1 MPDAPAQ
8 IVLVGLSGA
17 GKSRIGRLLAERL
30 GWPFLDTDDLIT
42 EREGKSPAQLIPEQG
57 ERAFRDIEA
66 AVIAETVRRGRAVI
80 STGGGAFQRAD
91 NRRALAAAGFICYLD
106 ATPSEL
112 ARRLQADPEGPA
124 RPMLGEDLEGR
135 LEELDVERRPSY
147 LLADLWVPVQGVDP
161 EVTATRILRAWATG
175 GPTGLSDPRRIER
188 FAAEQPVR
196 APAAIV
202 DTEDA
207 RYPIWIGSGELQ
219 RIGDRLRQVGL
230 EGRRVFLVSDDNV
243 IEHHGEVVARSLDA
257 SGIPGASY
265 VIPAGESSKSTRM
278 AAELY
283 AWLAAEK
290 AERRDVILALGGGVV
305 GDLAGYVAAT
315 YLRGMAVVQLP
326 TTVLAMNDAAIGGK
340 AAVDLAAG
348 KNLVG
353 AFHQPAA
360 VISDTDTLRT
370 LPKRSFIEGFAEII
384 KHALIL
390 DPALLKILEQHAHG
404 FSSGAPDWEQVAT
417 VTMRSA
423 RIKALVVSSDPKEQ
437 GLRAILN
444 YGHTVGHAIEQVTGY
459 SDYMHGEAVSVGMMA
474 AVRISRDLGLVDEE
488 FVSRQQ
494 DLLRAF
500 GLPVVA
506 PGLNVTAI
514 MDAMQLDKKVV
525 GGQMRFVV
533 LEGVGRATVR
543 GDVPPEIVQRAVSS
557 IVRG

>member
-1 MPDAPAQ
+1 
-8 IVLVGLSGA
+8 
-17 GKSRIGRLLAERL
+17 
-30 GWPFLDTDDLIT
+30 
-42 EREGKSPAQLIPEQG
+42 
-57 ERAFRDIEA
+57 
-66 AVIAETVRRGRAVI
+66 
-80 STGGGAFQRAD
+80 
-91 NRRALAAAGFICYLD
+91 
-106 ATPSEL
+106 
-112 ARRLQADPEGPA
+112 
-124 RPMLGEDLEGR
+124 
-135 LEELDVERRPSY
+135 
-147 LLADLWVPVQGVDP
+147 
-161 EVTATRILRAWATG
+161 
-175 GPTGLSDPRRIER
+175 
-188 FAAEQPVR
+188 
-196 APAAIV
+196 
-202 DTEDA
+202 
-207 RYPIWIGSGELQ
+207 
-219 RIGDRLRQVGL
+219 
-230 EGRRVFLVSDDNV
+230 
-243 IEHHGEVVARSLDA
+243 
-257 SGIPGASY
+257 
-265 VIPAGESSKSTRM
+265 
-278 AAELY
+278 
-283 AWLAAEK
+283 
-290 AERRDVILALGGGVV
+290 
-305 GDLAGYVAAT
+305 
-315 YLRGMAVVQLP
+315 MAVVQLP

-370 LPKRSFIEGFAEII
+370 LPKRSFVEGFAEII

-514 MDAMQLDKKVV
+514 MDAMQRDKKVV

-533 LEGVGRATVR
+533 LEGIGRSTVR
-543 GDVPPEIVQRAVSS
+543 GDVPPEVVQRAVSS